1 MINIPSRVW
10 RPGAGASLCVRRGR
24 ARLLTLVGLV
34 AIALAILGATGSE
47 AFAAAVPSSLVNT
60 IDTSTWSPASPDPS
74 GLAYNPATNRL
85 VVSDGEVD
93 EMSIYRDVNYYE
105 ATLGGSLARTGD
117 TTDFTKEPVGLAL
130 DPPGSGSAGARTFF
144 SDDDAGRVYEVA
156 LGSDGVFNRGD
167 PVKSFSTTTF
177 ASADPEGLAYDPEG
191 DRIFIADGVDAEI
204 YMVSAVDGTFG
215 DADDKVTHFDTRLAD
230 VGDPETV
237 EFDPASGHVFTIGS
251 NGDKIVEMTTA
262 GAVVSEIDTSNLPFM
277 HPAGLA
283 YAPKSTDSSKKSFYV
298 ADRNVDNNIDPR
310 ENDGKIYEITP
321 DPTGGTP
328 PGDVRVAA
336 GADDAEE
343 TAGGS
348 MSLTSGDL
356 ELVTDTSAQT
366 VGVRF
371 GDLGIPAGATITN
384 AHIQFVA
391 DESQS
396 EPTSLSVQAHAAD
409 TAPTFGTSSSN
420 ISSRPRT
427 AASVP
432 WSPAA
437 WTAGQGGADQRT
449 PDLRSVVQEVVDRPG
464 WANGNAMA
472 FIVRGSGHRTAETFE
487 GSATKAPLLHVEYL
501 PPTGNRPPSVNA
513 GPDQTVAQ
521 DAGAALDGTVSDDGR
536 PNPAPTTTWTKMS
549 GPGTVTFA
557 NAGSVDTPATFSQ
570 AGTYVLRLTAD
581 DGELTT
587 VDDVTIVVEPPGRR
601 TLDVRIGAGTDD
613 VEERATGSVSLSSAD
628 LELVTD
634 ATVQKVG
641 LRFAGLGIPRG
652 ARISSAYVQFTAD
665 EAGSDP
671 TSLTFQAQA
680 ADNAAT
686 FADTTAN
693 VSGRPRTT
701 ASAGWSP
708 VSWIAGGAG
717 ADQRTPDLAA
727 AVQEVV
733 NRPGWTSGN
742 AMAFIVA
749 GSGRRTA
756 ESFEGSATKAPVL
769 HVEYE

>member
-60 IDTSTWSPASPDPS
+60 IDTSRWSPASPDPS

-144 SDDDAGRVYEVA
+144 SDDDARRVYEVA

-336 GADDAEE
+336 GADDA
-343 TAGGS
+343 
-348 MSLTSGDL
+348 
-356 ELVTDTSAQT
+356 
-366 VGVRF
+366 RRR
-371 GDLGIPAGATITN
+371 PA
-384 AHIQFVA
+384 
-391 DESQS
+391 
-396 EPTSLSVQAHAAD
+396 
-409 TAPTFGTSSSN
+409 
-420 ISSRPRT
+420 
-427 AASVP
+427 
-432 WSPAA
+432 
-437 WTAGQGGADQRT
+437 
-449 PDLRSVVQEVVDRPG
+449 
-464 WANGNAMA
+464 
-472 FIVRGSGHRTAETFE
+472 
-487 GSATKAPLLHVEYL
+487 
-501 PPTGNRPPSVNA
+501 
-513 GPDQTVAQ
+513 
-521 DAGAALDGTVSDDGR
+521 
-536 PNPAPTTTWTKMS
+536 
-549 GPGTVTFA
+549 
-557 NAGSVDTPATFSQ
+557 
-570 AGTYVLRLTAD
+570 
-581 DGELTT
+581 
-587 VDDVTIVVEPPGRR
+587 
-601 TLDVRIGAGTDD
+601 
-613 VEERATGSVSLSSAD
+613 
-628 LELVTD
+628 
-634 ATVQKVG
+634 
-641 LRFAGLGIPRG
+641 
-652 ARISSAYVQFTAD
+652 
-665 EAGSDP
+665 EA
-671 TSLTFQAQA
+671 
-680 ADNAAT
+680 
-686 FADTTAN
+686 
-693 VSGRPRTT
+693 
-701 ASAGWSP
+701 
-708 VSWIAGGAG
+708 
-717 ADQRTPDLAA
+717 
-727 AVQEVV
+727 
-733 NRPGWTSGN
+733 
-742 AMAFIVA
+742 
-749 GSGRRTA
+749 
-756 ESFEGSATKAPVL
+756 
-769 HVEYE
+769 